1 MGRKRTDSETYEKD
15 AFIMRLNR
23 AGYIVDS
30 RCEETVGM
38 EILYATEENDA
49 RAERGTDNERMEAEM
64 SHRVKMSIHNT
75 RCQRIEPE
83 PDGVNTSGLTD
94 EQKQDIDYLLKED
107 HGLGWIAK
115 EVGTS
120 VTKVSSYIARKR
132 LDRKA
137 AEYARSQEAQAEESA
152 EDAGDGDASC

>member
-1 MGRKRTDSETYEKD
+1 
-15 AFIMRLNR
+15 
-23 AGYIVDS
+23 
-30 RCEETVGM
+30 M
-38 EILYATEENDA
+38 EILFATAENDA
-49 RAERGTDNERMEAEM
+49 RAELGTDNERMESEM
-64 SHRVKMSIHNT
+64 SHRVKMSIHNS

-83 PDGVNTSGLTD
+83 HDGVNTHGLTD

-137 AEYARSQEAQAEESA
+137 ADYARSQEAQAEEPA

>member
-137 AEYARSQEAQAEESA
+137 ADYARSQEAQAEESA

>member
-1 MGRKRTDSETYEKD
+1 MGRKRQPWETYEKD

-38 EILYATEENDA
+38 EILYATEENDE
-49 RAERGTDNERMEAEM
+49 RAKCGTDNERMEAEM

-75 RCQRIEPE
+75 RYPRIEPE

-137 AEYARSQEAQAEESA
+137 ADYARSQESQAEEPA